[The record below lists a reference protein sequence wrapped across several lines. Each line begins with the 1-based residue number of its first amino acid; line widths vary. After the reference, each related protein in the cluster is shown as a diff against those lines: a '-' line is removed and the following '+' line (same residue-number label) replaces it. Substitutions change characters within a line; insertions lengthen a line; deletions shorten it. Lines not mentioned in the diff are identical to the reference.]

1 MHRVF
6 SVAVVAVVLAGCSS
20 QVTSGEPSATEGQDL
35 SSGLPYLALGDSVP
49 FGYNPVD
56 AVNDPTN
63 IHAFTGYPEVLPI
76 AGKFA
81 PNPIANASCEGET
94 TGSFI
99 NVAAPDNGCQ
109 AWKAAGDAMH
119 VTYAALSESQLEYA
133 VVYLLEHP
141 NTATVSIQIG
151 ANDILL
157 VQLAC
162 EAAYSTS
169 DPNYATEVGACEE
182 AGIPKAIEGAAAN
195 IGYIAGALRTPAAEG
210 GAGYTGQ
217 IVLMTYYALQYT
229 NTSDPTFQAVY
240 GLDTAMVELA
250 QGYPQLG
257 LSIGKSFSTFA
268 VAADALGGGDACKA
282 GLLYKLSDGTCN
294 KHPSLAGQALLAA
307 VVATP
312 VPASQINLA
321 ASTPEF

>member
-1 MHRVF
+1 MHRAI
-6 SVAVVAVVLAGCSS
+6 SVPVVLVALAGCST
-20 QVTSGEPSATEGQDL
+20 QVSSGEPSATEGQDL
-35 SSGLPYLALGDSVP
+35 SSGKPYLALGDSVP

-63 IHAFTGYPEVLPI
+63 IKAFVGYPEVLPI
-76 AGKFA
+76 AGRFA

-109 AWKAAGDAMH
+109 AWKVAGDAMH
-119 VTYAALSESQLEYA
+119 VAYAAPTESQLQYA
-133 VVYLLEHP
+133 VGYLLQHP
-141 NTATVSIQIG
+141 TTATVSIQIG

-157 VQLAC
+157 VQNNCLA
-162 EAAYSTS
+162 AFNPYT
-169 DPNYATEVGACEE
+169 DPNYVADVTACEE
-182 AGIPKAIEGAAAN
+182 AGIPRAIGGAVQN
-195 IGYIAGALRTPAAEG
+195 IGYIAGALRQ

-217 IVLMTYYALQYT
+217 IVVMTYYALQYT

-240 GLDTAMVELA
+240 GLDQAMVQLA
-250 QGYPQLG
+250 QAVPSLNLY
-257 LSIGKSFSTFA
+257 IGKSFSTFA
-268 VAADALGGGDACKA
+268 AAATALGGGDSCKA

-294 KHPSLAGQALLAA
+294 KHPSLAGQALLAG
-307 VVATP
+307 VVATA

-321 ASTPEF
+321 ASTPQF

>member
-1 MHRVF
+1 
-6 SVAVVAVVLAGCSS
+6 
-20 QVTSGEPSATEGQDL
+20 
-35 SSGLPYLALGDSVP
+35 VP

-63 IHAFTGYPEVLPI
+63 LRAFVGYPEVLPI

-81 PNPIANASCEGET
+81 PNPIANAACEGET
-94 TGSFI
+94 SGSFI

-119 VTYAALSESQLEYA
+119 VTYAAASESQLEFA
-133 VVYLLEHP
+133 VVYLLQHP

-157 VQLAC
+157 VQLGC
-162 EAAYSTS
+162 EAAYNPAT
-169 DPNYATEVGACEE
+169 DPTYVADVTACEE
-182 AGIPKAIEGAAAN
+182 AGIPKAIEGAAAD

-217 IVLMTYYALQYT
+217 IVLMTYYALQYS

-257 LSIGKSFSTFA
+257 LSIGKSFGTFA
-268 VAADALGGGDACKA
+268 AAATALGGGDSCKA

-294 KHPSLAGQALLAA
+294 KHPSLAGQALLA
-307 VVATP
+307 VDVATA

-321 ASTPEF
+321 ASPPQF

>member
-1 MHRVF
+1 MHRAI
-6 SVAVVAVVLAGCSS
+6 SVPVVLIALAGCST
-20 QVTSGEPSATEGQDL
+20 QVSSGEPSATEGQDL
-35 SSGLPYLALGDSVP
+35 SSGKPYLALGDSVP

-63 IHAFTGYPEVLPI
+63 IKAFTGYPEVLPI

-81 PNPIANASCEGET
+81 PNPIANAACEGET

-109 AWKAAGDAMH
+109 QWKIAGDAMH
-119 VTYAALSESQLEYA
+119 VAYASPYESQLQYA
-133 VVYLLEHP
+133 VSYLVQNP

-157 VQLAC
+157 VQLGC
-162 EAAYSTS
+162 EAKY
-169 DPNYATEVGACEE
+169 DPTTDANYIADVTACEE
-182 AGIPKAIEGAAAN
+182 AGIPGAIEGAVNN
-195 IGYIAGALRTPAAEG
+195 IGYIAGALRQ

-217 IVLMTYYALQYT
+217 IVVMTYYALQYT
-229 NTSDPTFQAVY
+229 NTADPTFQAVY
-240 GLDTAMVELA
+240 GLDEAMVELA
-250 QGYPQLG
+250 QAVPSLNLY
-257 LSIGKSFSTFA
+257 IGKSFSTYAA
-268 VAADALGGGDACKA
+268 VATALGGGDSCKA

-294 KHPSLAGQALLAA
+294 KHPSLAGQTLLAG
-307 VVATP
+307 VVATA

-321 ASTPEF
+321 ASTPQF

>member
-1 MHRVF
+1 MCVP
-6 SVAVVAVVLAGCSS
+6 VVLIALAACSN
-20 QVTSGEPSATEGQDL
+20 QVSSGEPSAKEGQDL
-35 SSGLPYLALGDSVP
+35 ASGQPYLALGDSVP

-81 PNPIANASCEGET
+81 PNPIANAACEGET

-99 NVAAPDNGCQ
+99 NVQAPDNGCQ
-109 AWKAAGDAMH
+109 QWKISGDAMH
-119 VTYAALSESQLEYA
+119 VAYASPYESQLQYA
-133 VVYLLEHP
+133 VSYLRQNP

-157 VQLAC
+157 VQLGC
-162 EAAYSTS
+162 EAQYYPDVNAI
-169 DPNYATEVGACEE
+169 GACEV
-182 AGIPKAIEGAAAN
+182 AGIPTAIKGAAQN
-195 IGYIAGALRTPAAEG
+195 IGYIAEALRQ

-217 IVLMTYYALQYT
+217 IVVMTYYALQYS

-240 GLDTAMVELA
+240 GLDQAIVQVA
-250 QGYPQLG
+250 QALG
-257 LSIGKSFSTFA
+257 LYVGKSFSTFG
-268 VAADALGGGDACKA
+268 AAATALGGGDSCTA

-294 KHPSLAGQALLAA
+294 KHPSLAGQALLAG
-307 VVATP
+307 VVATA

-321 ASTPEF
+321 ASTPQF

>member
-1 MHRVF
+1 MYVP
-6 SVAVVAVVLAGCSS
+6 VVLIALAGCSN
-20 QVTSGEPSATEGQDL
+20 QVSSGEPRATAGQDL
-35 SSGLPYLALGDSVP
+35 ASGQPYLALGDSVP

-63 IHAFTGYPEVLPI
+63 IHAFTGYPELLPI

-81 PNPIANASCEGET
+81 PDPIANASCEGET

-99 NVAAPDNGCQ
+99 NVNAPDNGCQ

-119 VTYAALSESQLEYA
+119 VAYAAPTESQLQYA
-133 VVYLLEHP
+133 VVYLLQHP

-157 VQLAC
+157 VQLGC
-162 EAAYSTS
+162 EAAYDPAT
-169 DPNYATEVGACEE
+169 DPNYVADVTACLV
-182 AGIPKAIEGAAAN
+182 AGVPGAIEGAVRN
-195 IGYIAGALRTPAAEG
+195 IGYIATALRTPAAAG

-217 IVLMTYYALQYT
+217 IVLMTYYALQYS

-240 GLDTAMVELA
+240 GLDQGMVELA

-257 LSIGKSFSTFA
+257 LSIGKSFSSFA
-268 VAADALGGGDACKA
+268 AAATALGAGDSCKA

-294 KHPSLAGQALLAA
+294 KHPSLAGQAILAA
-307 VVATP
+307 DLATA

-321 ASTPEF
+321 ASPPQF